1 VASVTASVNGGAGSD
16 EVVSLVGDETPQAAL
31 NPPEQ
36 PIWFPILLSLSG
48 RKCLVVGGGPIGSRK
63 AISLRDAGAEV
74 VLVATKLSVE
84 ALNLTGVT
92 LIERPYES
100 TDLEGA
106 WLVITAVDNQETT
119 AQVAADAAAAQVFM
133 NASDDPPFCTS
144 ILPAIHRD
152 GDVIVAVSTGGASP
166 AAASWIR
173 DRIAHSLGSVPAHVV
188 RHVKAVRDDIR
199 KTRTSEGLPWR
210 SLISRSANALEALEA
225 NDASELARATTAW
238 TTTLT
243 YRCDQS
249 DCSAPSCGSRNCV
262 RYETALQQE
271 VRRLEIKAG
280 FAGENVVLVEEAT
293 TT

>member
-1 VASVTASVNGGAGSD
+1 MPSSEST
-16 EVVSLVGDETPQAAL
+16 Q
-31 NPPEQ
+31 PEP
-36 PIWFPILLSLSG
+36 PIWFPILLSLRG

-63 AISLRDAGAEV
+63 AIGLRDAGAEV
-74 VLVATKLSVE
+74 VLVATKLSAE

-100 TDLEGA
+100 TDLQRA

-152 GDVIVAVSTGGASP
+152 GDVVVSVSTGGASP

-173 DRIAHSLGSVPAHVV
+173 DRIARSLGSVPAQVV
-188 RHVKAVRDDIR
+188 RHVRSVRDDIR

-210 SLISRSANALEALEA
+210 PLLSRSASAIEANDANALE
-225 NDASELARATTAW
+225 RATVAW

-249 DCSAPSCGSRNCV
+249 DCSAPVCGSRNCV

-271 VRRLEIKAG
+271 VRRLELQ
-280 FAGENVVLVEEAT
+280 AGESAAPVEEAT